1 MKKKKNKN
9 IITNNPLVTSIIFGV
24 IFFVTFCLIR
34 SFFASDRYRYV
45 GATLFPFWY
54 VALGIGVILGALIY
68 IILKKADADKKTC
81 IGMFLV
87 VCFLSFCISNIAI
100 AHLNHMLD
108 DSEPIRYIAT
118 IEKKRWNSGGRKG
131 ITTYKFTVSV
141 NEDTF
146 EIKVPSDHYYK
157 FDEGDSY
164 TIEYH
169 NGAFN
174 EPYYIGVGDIDN
186 TIQ

>member
-24 IFFVTFCLIR
+24 IFLVAVLFIR
-34 SFFASDRYRYV
+34 SVFTSDRYHYV
-45 GATLFPFWY
+45 DATLFPFWH
-54 VALGIGVILGALIY
+54 VALGIGVILGVPTY
-68 IILKKADADKKTC
+68 ILLKKSNADNKTC

-87 VCFLSFCISNIAI
+87 VCFLSFCISNVVI
-100 AHLNHMLD
+100 AHINHTLD
-108 DSEPIRYIAT
+108 DSEPIRYATT
-118 IEKKRWNSGGRKG
+118 IEKKRLGTGGRRG
-131 ITTYKFTVSV
+131 TTYKFTITV

-174 EPYYIGVGDIDN
+174 KPYYIGVGDIDN